1 MLSLQAMSVDYEIV
15 CDACKLK
22 THAGKSNLTGSYFGR
37 SSGDTSVAE
46 FAFEH
51 AYHNIEGGVRIVISD
66 TTEKKRSDSYLDEDN
81 SDPAMV
87 AAVATLKAGIEHAEA
102 LGQSVDS
109 FLDGSTADFVQRFG
123 ETLTSKPTGN
133 GDFSIGSK
141 LWPGTSKVIE
151 EMGELQQVL
160 GKLIAVAGD
169 TKHWDGDLRKRLI
182 EEIGDLSAAL
192 DFFKT
197 QNCTIEELLQIA
209 KRANTKLNLFWK
221 WHTNPTRPV

>member
-1 MLSLQAMSVDYEIV
+1 MSVDYDIV

-66 TTEKKRSDSYLDEDN
+66 TAEKKRSDSYLDEDN

-123 ETLTSKPTGN
+123 ETLVSPSTGIF
-133 GDFSIGSK
+133 DPQPPEEQLKQTIQTDVTLALAEHPLLLEIGYAA
-141 LWPGTSKVIE
+141 L
-151 EMGELQQVL
+151 EMVQTHRE
-160 GKLIAVAGD
+160 
-169 TKHWDGDLRKRLI
+169 TKTIDLRRLAKATDVWEAFDRKRTS
-182 EEIGDLSAAL
+182 G
-192 DFFKT
+192 
-197 QNCTIEELLQIA
+197 Q
-209 KRANTKLNLFWK
+209 
-221 WHTNPTRPV
+221 